1 MTYDIALQT
10 RKMAIEIHLKSG
22 DAVGVCCKPFAFFC
36 SQSCPGD
43 IILRA
48 QDWAN
53 ARGPRS
59 VPIIS
64 GFHTSIER
72 DVLRI
77 LLRGKAP
84 VIHVLARSLEGARL
98 SAALRSA
105 AKEGHAQII
114 SPFAATV
121 RQTTARSAEQRNRH
135 ILTLCESV
143 LIAHAS
149 PEGKTE
155 ALAHEAKALGLP
167 IFTLPSASNSH
178 LLDMGAEI
186 APG

>member
-1 MTYDIALQT
+1 MGSDPLFQRGNAALLAGQP
-10 RKMAIEIHLKSG
+10 I
-22 DAVGVCCKPFAFFC
+22 AFFC

-53 ARGPRS
+53 ARGPDDAP
-59 VPIIS
+59 VIS
-64 GFHTSIER
+64 GFHTPVER

-77 LLRGKAP
+77 LLRGGAP
-84 VIHVLARSLEGARL
+84 VIQVLARALDGARL
-98 SAALRSA
+98 PAALRSA
-105 AKEGHAQII
+105 EKAGRALIV

-121 RQTTARSAEQRNRH
+121 RQTTARTADQRNRH
-135 ILTLCESV
+135 ILTLCHIV

-149 PEGKTE
+149 PGGKTE
-155 ALAHEAKALGLP
+155 ALALEAKALGLP

-178 LLDMGAEI
+178 LLARGAE
-186 APG
+186 PVPEQ